1 MVNTINAS
9 AAVSHAQTAQAQ
21 QPTVKQLGEA
31 MFVELEAIKATLALF
46 DPALVAAKILKKDP
60 GMSPEEAKQKAQDFV
75 LGLASNNY
83 FPSILSDEVKD
94 LDNTLY
100 TFKLGLQNGQY
111 QPGKGG
117 TDTLLAL
124 SYEVKLALDNFKGT
138 IMESGS
144 NKTINI
150 FTAAYNGQMSQF
162 LENVILDNPGEM
174 DGVLFALNS
183 ITNQMKSLL
192 GLSSSK
198 SASHKEIDASEIDA
212 AAAKPTPLID
222 AGAKGSGIDAGAKL
236 AALIDA
242 SPMIDAA
249 AIPSSLIDV

>member
-1 MVNTINAS
+1 MVNTINAT
-9 AAVSHAQTAQAQ
+9 AAVSHAQTTQAQ

-46 DPALVAAKILKKDP
+46 DPAIVAAKILKKDP

-100 TFKLGLQNGQY
+100 TFQLGLQNGQY

-117 TDTLLAL
+117 TDVLLAL
-124 SYEVKLALDNFKGT
+124 SYEVKLALDNFT
-138 IMESGS
+138 DSVNVNGS
-144 NKTINI
+144 PKLINI
-150 FTAAYNGQMSQF
+150 FNAAFNNQMSNF
-162 LENVILDNPGEM
+162 LQDIIQSNPVEI
-174 DGVLFALNS
+174 DGVLVALNS

-198 SASHKEIDASEIDA
+198 SVSHKEIDASDIDA
-212 AAAKPTPLID
+212 AAAKPAPLFD
-222 AGAKGSGIDAGAKL
+222 AGVKGSGIDAGAKL

-242 SPMIDAA
+242 S
-249 AIPSSLIDV
+249 SLIDV

>member
-1 MVNTINAS
+1 MVNTINAT

-46 DPALVAAKILKKDP
+46 DPAIVAAKILKKDP

-117 TDTLLAL
+117 TDVLLAL
-124 SYEVKLALDNFKGT
+124 SYEVKLALDNFT
-138 IMESGS
+138 GS
-144 NKTINI
+144 VNVNGSPKLINI
-150 FTAAYNGQMSQF
+150 FNAAFNDQMSNF
-162 LENVILDNPGEM
+162 LRDIIQSNPGEI

-198 SASHKEIDASEIDA
+198 SASHKEIDASDIDA
-212 AAAKPTPLID
+212 AAKPAPLFD
-222 AGAKGSGIDAGAKL
+222 AGVKGSGIDAGAKL

-242 SPMIDAA
+242 S
-249 AIPSSLIDV
+249 SLMDV